1 MSGTK
6 YFRNFPKVP
15 YQFGSGELPISVQD
29 LSVYIDAFDQVR
41 EFKAFYQTYQVQNN
55 ERPDHVSKKLYG
67 TTDYYWTFFLMN
79 PHLRVS
85 GWPLD
90 NSEVYRKAQE
100 YYPNTV
106 VVTDGTAFDTV
117 GTTGNRTMA
126 SSPNFA
132 AGKWVWISEEQK
144 AVQIL
149 RVDDPLASVYLNLK
163 GAPSSISVLRAISAN
178 DAAAVNSSPGYIPT
192 VVDESPVVRVV
203 DQWDHIH
210 HYEDASGN
218 QILPGFKTV
227 GEGTTSTFAI
237 DWDTVTTLGSVSYF
251 QRLRET
257 NDENRAISVLKP
269 DTVIQVVSEFNQLL
283 KRR

>member
-6 YFRNFPKVP
+6 YFRNFPKTP
-15 YQFGSGELPISVQD
+15 YQFGDGELPISVQD

-41 EFKAFYQTYQVQNN
+41 EFKSFYQTYQVQNN

-79 PHLRVS
+79 PHLRIS

-100 YYPNTV
+100 YYPNVV

-117 GTTGNRTMA
+117 GTAGNRTMA
-126 SSPNFA
+126 ASPNFA
-132 AGKWVWISEEQK
+132 AGKWVWISEEKK

-149 RVDDPLASVYLNLK
+149 RVDDPLASVYLEFK
-163 GAPSSISVLRAISAN
+163 GAPSSISALRAISAN
-178 DAAAVNSSPGYIPT
+178 DAVAVNSDPDYVPT
-192 VVDESPVVRVV
+192 VIDESPVVRVV
-203 DQWDHIH
+203 DQWNHIH
-210 HYEDASGN
+210 HYEDATGN
-218 QILPGFKTV
+218 QIMPGFKKV
-227 GEGTTSTFAI
+227 GTGTTSTFAI
-237 DWDTVTTLGSVSYF
+237 DWDTVTTLASVSYF

-257 NDENRAISVLKP
+257 NDENRAISILKP